1 MHQHPNSK
9 LDSEIES
16 DHESSSQVASS
27 NLPASEPSPDPSKD
41 TATTTTTLS
50 SSSLSLDL
58 DLSLQLQHSQE
69 AAHLKS
75 AVAAAEHDSGNAAA
89 PATPPPPAGAGVQP
103 RVFSCNYC
111 RRKFYS
117 SQALGGHQNAHKRE
131 RTIAKRAMRMGIF
144 SDRYNS
150 LASLP
155 LHGVSAFRNLG
166 IKAHSA
172 THHSNNNIIPFQR
185 PLSTARFEQSY
196 YGVPVLTTAAEED
209 DVGLYW
215 PGSFRQVVA
224 AGEGIGFAVTTN
236 HNNGNQ
242 HFAMEVVD
250 SSSPAPDLT
259 LKL

>member
-9 LDSEIES
+9 LDSENES

-27 NLPASEPSPDPSKD
+27 NLSANEPSPDPSKD
-41 TATTTTTLS
+41 TTTLS
-50 SSSLSLDL
+50 SSSLPLDL
-58 DLSLQLQHSQE
+58 DLSLQLQHSQDP
-69 AAHLKS
+69 AHLKPPI
-75 AVAAAEHDSGNAAA
+75 AEHDPNNAAA
-89 PATPPPPAGAGVQP
+89 PPTPPPGASVQP

-172 THHSNNNIIPFQR
+172 THHSNMIPQQQQA
-185 PLSTARFEQSY
+185 PLSAARFEQSY
-196 YGVPVLTTAAEED
+196 YGVPVLTTTEED
-209 DVGLYW
+209 DVGMYW

-224 AGEGIGFAVTTN
+224 TGGAVSIPAANN
-236 HNNGNQ
+236 HNNNNQ
-242 HFAMEVVD
+242 SAMEVPD
-250 SSSPAPDLT
+250 SSSLAPDLT